1 MHFKNCCWL
10 DCFKCQ
16 ISFTFSEDLK
26 ALRET
31 EDKFPFEPKLSTTNI
46 KTLSLSQLRQRL
58 TVHTKRAKLKQVS
71 SPATHYFFS
80 ELMGL
85 VSLVSLVSL
94 MSLLGLMGLLGIV
107 SLVGQVGTGNRDQP
121 KQVPSL
127 ATH

>member
-1 MHFKNCCWL
+1 MLVL
-10 DCFKCQ
+10 DCLKCQ

-46 KTLSLSQLRQRL
+46 KTHSLSQLRQRL
-58 TVHTKRAKLKQVS
+58 TVHMKRAKLKQVS
-71 SPATHYFFS
+71 GPATHYFFS

-94 MSLLGLMGLLGIV
+94 MGLMGLLCLV
-107 SLVGQVGTGNRDQP
+107 SLVGEVGTGNRDQP
-121 KQVPSL
+121 RQVPSL

>member
-1 MHFKNCCWL
+1 M
-10 DCFKCQ
+10 
-16 ISFTFSEDLK
+16 K